1 MSKLISPPPEACGGK
16 AAVLLE
22 LQSAGFRVPNFFVSP
37 SDLAEA
43 VNSLGT
49 PLAVRSSATVE
60 DGETVS
66 FAGQFRSYLNLC
78 SLEDVEAAIH
88 MCWESVREPSVVVYC
103 RRNGVDPCSLRM
115 EVIVQQM
122 IQPELAGVAF
132 TVNPV
137 TGAEKVFVEAC
148 EGLANE
154 LLAGRKTALPH
165 DDQLVK
171 KYFPKIEATARKIQR
186 HFGTPQDVEFAV
198 EDETL
203 FILQSRPITR
213 IGFAPDIGEWTN
225 ADFRDGGV
233 SSGVCTPLMWSLYDF
248 IWEDTL
254 KGFLREIKLLDGD
267 FEAGR
272 MFFGRPYWNLG
283 AVKQCLA
290 KMPGFVE
297 REFDTDLSV
306 QIQYEGDGICTRVTL
321 FGLLR
326 AIPTLFAIRSF
337 FRKQESLARQF
348 LAGGF
353 DVIQRKYEPIS
364 GDIDSAFREL
374 VKQDYLTT
382 ESNYFRT
389 IFAASFAKLDFKMS
403 FPEADYTSLVAALPE
418 MMHMAPTRT
427 LREMAA
433 CGDRD
438 VSPLLRK
445 FRHHCR
451 WGLDIREARWDED
464 REFVE
469 ELLCSLPAS
478 AVVDPRPAYEQAR
491 GEALSRLPAR
501 KRKSFNRKLDRLR
514 TFVWLREEMRDLSS
528 RMYYLIRRNVLE
540 MAKRRGIGD
549 DIFFMTFREIF
560 EDDRSSVDRNREV
573 YESYRNFK
581 APNEIGARFAV
592 NISPAQGVL
601 RGIGA
606 SQGTVRGVARVART
620 VEEAMRFEQGVIL
633 VCPFTEPGWIPV
645 MDRVAGVVTETGGLL
660 SHAAVICREYGI
672 PAVLGVPEATDR
684 IPDGRTVVVHGNDGY
699 VDFVD

>member
-1 MSKLISPPPEACGGK
+1 MSKLISPPPELYGGK

-22 LQSAGFRVPNFFVSP
+22 LQSAGFRVPEFVVSP

-43 VNSLGT
+43 VNILGT
-49 PLAVRSSATVE
+49 PLAVRSSATAE
-60 DGETVS
+60 DGQTVS
-66 FAGQFRSYLNLC
+66 FAGQFSSYLNLC
-78 SLEDVEAAIH
+78 SFEEIEAAVRK
-88 MCWESVREPSVVVYC
+88 CRESVQTTSVVEYC
-103 RRNGVDPCSLRM
+103 RRNGVDPRLLQM
-115 EVIVQQM
+115 EVIVQRM

-137 TGAEKVFVEAC
+137 TGAEEVLVEAS
-148 EGLANE
+148 EGLADE

-165 DDQLVK
+165 DHHLVK
-171 KYFPKIEATARKIQR
+171 KYFPRIEAIAREIQR
-186 HFGTPQDVEFAV
+186 YFGTPQDIEFAI

-213 IGFAPDIGEWTN
+213 IGFASDIGEWTN

-233 SSGVCTPLMWSLYDF
+233 SSGACTPLMWSLYDF
-248 IWEDTL
+248 IWDDTL
-254 KGFLREIKLLDGD
+254 KGFLREIKLLGDD

-306 QIQYEGDGICTRVTL
+306 QIQYDGDGTCTPVTA

-326 AIPTLFAIRSF
+326 AIPILFAIGSF
-337 FRKQESLARQF
+337 FKTQEQSARQF
-348 LAGGF
+348 LADGF
-353 DVIQRKYEPIS
+353 DIIERKYEPIS
-364 GDIDSAFREL
+364 GDIDSAFHEL
-374 VKQDYLTT
+374 VERDYFTT
-382 ESNYFRT
+382 ERNYFRT

-418 MMHMAPTRT
+418 MKHMAPIRT
-427 LREMAA
+427 LREIAA
-433 CGDRD
+433 RGDRD
-438 VSPLLRK
+438 VSPLVRK

-478 AVVDPRPAYEQAR
+478 AALDPRPAYEQAR
-491 GEALSRLPAR
+491 ADALSRLPAR

-528 RMYYLIRRNVLE
+528 RMYYLIRRCVLE
-540 MAKRRGIGD
+540 IAKRRRIAD

-560 EDDRSSVDRNREV
+560 EDDRSNVDRNRET
-573 YESYRNFK
+573 YESYRKFK
-581 APNEIGARFAV
+581 APNEIGVRFAFD
-592 NISPAQGVL
+592 SRPARGAL

-606 SQGTVRGVARVART
+606 SRGAVRGVARLART
-620 VEEAMRFEQGVIL
+620 VEEAMRIEAGAVL

-645 MDRVAGVVTETGGLL
+645 LDRVAGVVTETGGLL
-660 SHAAVICREYGI
+660 SHAAVICREYSI
-672 PAVLGVPEATDR
+672 PAVLGVPGATQR
-684 IPDGRTVVVHGNDGY
+684 IPDGRTVVVHGSDGY
-699 VDFVD
+699 VDIVD